1 MSDDNGIMEAE
12 QRVREMNRVTRQYS
26 EQGNRFLRSMREPPQ
41 AGQPRQVRFEPAAP
55 APIQEK
61 RGQDN
66 TSAAG
71 QRVRNRQNSPPSTAA
86 KTANAA
92 HPPENIPP
100 AVPENKNRSN
110 IHNSGPMMF
119 PDLTADSE
127 KLMLL
132 LLMYLLIREK
142 ADIKLLLALGYLL
155 L

>member
-26 EQGNRFLRSMREPPQ
+26 EQGNRFLRSMRDPPQ
-41 AGQPRQVRFEPAAP
+41 AGQSRQVRFEPAAP
-55 APIQEK
+55 APFQEK

-71 QRVRNRQNSPPSTAA
+71 QRVQSRQNIQPDTAA
-86 KTANAA
+86 KVVNAA
-92 HPPENIPP
+92 HPPENIRP
-100 AVPENKNRSN
+100 AVQENKSRNN
-110 IHNSGPMMF
+110 VHNSGTMMF

-142 ADIKLLLALGYLL
+142 ADIKLLLALGYLIL
-155 L
+155 

>member
-66 TSAAG
+66 TPAAG
-71 QRVRNRQNSPPSTAA
+71 QRMRNRQNSPPSTAA
-86 KTANAA
+86 KAANAA

-100 AVPENKNRSN
+100 AVLENKNRSN
-110 IHNSGPMMF
+110 VHNSGPMMF

-127 KLMLL
+127 KLILL

>member
-1 MSDDNGIMEAE
+1 MPDDNGILEAE

-26 EQGNRFLRSMREPPQ
+26 EQGNRFLRSMRGSPQ
-41 AGQPRQVRFEPAAP
+41 AGQSRQVRFEPAAP
-55 APIQEK
+55 DPFQGK

-66 TSAAG
+66 TSPAG
-71 QRVRNRQNSPPSTAA
+71 QRAQNSQNVQHDAAA
-86 KTANAA
+86 KTAAGTR
-92 HPPENIPP
+92 PPENIPP
-100 AVPENKNRSN
+100 AVPENKNKSSA
-110 IHNSGPMMF
+110 HNSGAVMF